1 MTTLPLPPRCF
12 SDPREPFEAVFRE
25 YAPLCLATARAVL
38 HDGQLAE
45 DAVQEAFVD
54 HWSHPG
60 RYDPTKASLGGWLV
74 MLTHRKAVDR
84 VRHERRRQTLVL
96 VETDDADGAVVDPC
110 RQALVGVEFARA
122 QKVLAALPWAQ
133 REALVLAYWGGHSQV
148 EIARITQAPL
158 GTVKTR
164 MRRGLHQLAQA
175 LGSDQDDQD
184 DQDARHARPAVG

>member
-1 MTTLPLPPRCF
+1 MTALSLPQRCF
-12 SDPREPFEAVFRE
+12 PDPLEPFEAVFRE
-25 YAPLCLATARAVL
+25 YVPQCLATARAVL
-38 HDGQLAE
+38 RDAQLAE

-60 RYDPTKASLGGWLV
+60 RYDPAQASLGGWLV

-84 VRHERRRQTLVL
+84 VRYERRRQTLML
-96 VETDDADGAVVDPC
+96 VETDDADGAAVDPC
-110 RQALVGVEFARA
+110 QRALVGVEFARA
-122 QKVLAALPWAQ
+122 RQVLAALPWAQ
-133 REALVLAYWGGHSQV
+133 REALVLAYWGGHSQA

-175 LGSDQDDQD
+175 LGSDPDG
-184 DQDARHARPAVG
+184 QDAWSTVG